1 MEATWRIAG
10 DAGARQF
17 LDAIAQAQVDQ
28 FGITAEET
36 RRRITRA
43 WRLFA
48 DGSIKGDSDPPDLLF
63 HETAEYWASTV
74 YYGNDSF
81 WWITGAAREAQGLP
95 PLRPRPLDPDE
106 ESSI

>member
-28 FGITAEET
+28 FGITAEEA

-43 WRLFA
+43 
-48 DGSIKGDSDPPDLLF
+48 
-63 HETAEYWASTV
+63 
-74 YYGNDSF
+74 
-81 WWITGAAREAQGLP
+81 
-95 PLRPRPLDPDE
+95 
-106 ESSI
+106 